1 MSVYDTKTVDPSVK
15 PSDIDSIYDAS
26 DRGTKDSV
34 ANIDRI
40 LIQMNADHP
49 GDIIADILHWCDR
62 YGEDWDNLVYIG
74 TQYYLEENNG

>member
-1 MSVYDTKTVDPSVK
+1 MSVYDTKTVDPAAKSATK
-15 PSDIDSIYDAS
+15 
-26 DRGTKDSV
+26 GLKDSV

>member
-1 MSVYDTKTVDPSVK
+1 MSVYDTKAVDPAVK
-15 PSDIDSIYDAS
+15 PS

-34 ANIDRI
+34 ANIDSI
-40 LIQMNADHP
+40 LNQMNADHP
-49 GDIIADILHWCDR
+49 GDIIADILHWCER

>member
-1 MSVYDTKTVDPSVK
+1 MSVYDTKAVDPAVK
-15 PSDIDSIYDAS
+15 PSDI
-26 DRGTKDSV
+26 GTKDSV

-40 LIQMNADHP
+40 LNQMNADHP
-49 GDIIADILHWCDR
+49 GDIIADILHWCER

>member
-1 MSVYDTKTVDPSVK
+1 MGVYDTNTADPAVQPTK
-15 PSDIDSIYDAS
+15 A
-26 DRGTKDSV
+26 GVKDSV

-40 LIQMNADHP
+40 LIHMNADHP